1 MYMIHVIAS
10 REFKNQ
16 FLSPLAWVI
25 LAVLQFIFA
34 YLFLTQVEAFNS
46 YQGRLVG
53 IDNAPGLTDVVIMP
67 LFSNAAV
74 ILLLVT
80 PLLTM
85 RLICEERRNKT
96 LTLLLSAPLSAYQI
110 ILGKYLSVLGLLMM
124 IIGLLTLM
132 PLSLLVGGTLDFGK
146 LFTNLLGLILLV
158 AAFSSVGLY
167 MSTIASHPTIAA
179 ISSFGLLLLLWML
192 DISRNIRQH
201 DSELFDYLSLLNHFQ
216 SMQTGLLST
225 EDVSYFLLFIATF
238 IILSIRRLEND
249 RLQK

>member
-1 MYMIHVIAS
+1 MIYIIAI

-46 YQGRLVG
+46 YQGRLAG

-85 RLICEERRNKT
+85 RLICEERRNQT
-96 LTLLLSAPLSAYQI
+96 FSLLLSAPLRSYEI
-110 ILGKYLSVLGLLMM
+110 IFGKYLGCLGLLMTV
-124 IIGLLTLM
+124 ITLFTLM
-132 PLSLLVGGTLDFGK
+132 PLSLLMGGTLDFGK
-146 LFTNLLGLILLV
+146 LFCNILALSLLV
-158 AAFSSVGLY
+158 AAFSAVGLY
-167 MSTIASHPTIAA
+167 MSAIASHPTIAA
-179 ISSFGLLLLLWML
+179 ISSFGLLIVLWML
-192 DISRNIRQH
+192 DLSRNIRQH
-201 DSELFDYLSLLNHFQ
+201 HSELFDYLSLLNHFQ
-216 SMQTGLLST
+216 SMQTGLLKS

-238 IILSIRRLEND
+238 IALSIRRLEND
-249 RLQK
+249 RLQT

>member
-1 MYMIHVIAS
+1 MIHVIAN

-16 FLSPLAWVI
+16 FLSPLAWII

-46 YQGRLVG
+46 YQGRLIG
-53 IDNAPGLTDVVIMP
+53 IDNAPGMTDVVIMP

-96 LTLLLSAPLSAYQI
+96 LTLLLSAPLATYQI
-110 ILGKYLSVLGLLMM
+110 ILGKYLGLLSLLLM

-132 PLSLLVGGTLDFGK
+132 PLSLLLGGTLDFGK
-146 LFTNLLGLILLV
+146 LFCNVLALSLLV
-158 AAFSSVGLY
+158 AAFSAVGLY

-201 DSELFDYLSLLNHFQ
+201 NSELFDYLSMLNHFQ

-225 EDVSYFLLFIATF
+225 EDLSYFLLFIATF
-238 IILSIRRLEND
+238 IILSLRRLESD

>member
-1 MYMIHVIAS
+1 MIHIIAL

-16 FLSPLAWVI
+16 FLSPLAWVV
-25 LAVLQFIFA
+25 LAILQFIFA

-46 YQGRLVG
+46 YQVRLTG
-53 IDNAPGLTDVVIMP
+53 IDNAPGLTDVVVMP

-85 RLICEERRNKT
+85 RLICEERRNHT
-96 LTLLLSAPLSAYQI
+96 FALLLSAPLRSTDI
-110 ILGKYLSVLGLLMM
+110 ILGKYLSLLSLLMTL
-124 IIGLLTLM
+124 ILLLMLM

-146 LFTNLLGLILLV
+146 LFSNFLALSLLV
-158 AAFSSVGLY
+158 AAFSAVGLY

-201 DSELFDYLSLLNHFQ
+201 HSDLFDYLSLLNHFQ
-216 SMQTGLLST
+216 SMQTGLLKT
-225 EDVSYFLLFIATF
+225 VDVSYFLLFISLF
-238 IILSIRRLEND
+238 IMLSIRHLEKD

>member
-1 MYMIHVIAS
+1 MIHVIAN

-46 YQGRLVG
+46 YQGRLIG

-96 LTLLLSAPLSAYQI
+96 LSLLLSAPLATYQI
-110 ILGKYLSVLGLLMM
+110 ILGKYLGLLGLLIM
-124 IIGLLTLM
+124 IIGQLTLM
-132 PLSLLVGGTLDFGK
+132 PLSLLLGGTLDFGK
-146 LFTNLLGLILLV
+146 LFCNVLALSLLV
-158 AAFSSVGLY
+158 AAFSAVGLY

-201 DSELFDYLSLLNHFQ
+201 NSELFDYLSLLNHFQ

-238 IILSIRRLEND
+238 ILLSIRRLEND

>member
-1 MYMIHVIAS
+1 MIHVIAS

-110 ILGKYLSVLGLLMM
+110 ILGKYLSVFGLLMV

-146 LFTNLLGLILLV
+146 LFTNLLGLSLLV